1 MRFSHVIHRLGAAFD
16 ARAFTIPARK
26 AILPAM
32 TGRDSA
38 TRPEPAPMVDRVTP
52 ARAAIRGMGRT
63 GAYAPSARPSFGETI
78 MIRLFGASLGFA
90 LLIGQGAWA
99 ESGLATLETCLEKR
113 GTGQSFA
120 EYTCAETAYFTCVAA
135 EGVLAECLDP
145 LQARLRGE
153 VDAVIEALPA
163 RAPKEL
169 MLEQS
174 EYRSLKRGL
183 KAGIRWP
190 GCPDDMDLSQCTF
203 MTVTERWVEARALRA
218 QLEELS
224 KE

>member
-1 MRFSHVIHRLGAAFD
+1 MTMRLGACLLGLMLCG
-16 ARAFTIPARK
+16 P
-26 AILPAM
+26 
-32 TGRDSA
+32 
-38 TRPEPAPMVDRVTP
+38 
-52 ARAAIRGMGRT
+52 
-63 GAYAPSARPSFGETI
+63 GA
-78 MIRLFGASLGFA
+78 L
-90 LLIGQGAWA
+90 A

-113 GTGQSFA
+113 GAGQSFA

-135 EGVLAECLDP
+135 EGVIAECLDP

-153 VDAVIEALPA
+153 VDAVLEALPA
-163 RAPKEL
+163 RAPKVL
-169 MLEQS
+169 NIEQS

-190 GCPDDMDLSQCTF
+190 GCPEDMDLSQCTF